1 MNDEDRIDR
10 KVTCRSCKFEI
21 PICEEKLVADEDNL
35 ARLNCPKCGENLTI
49 DLGIPGEEE

>member
-10 KVTCRSCKFEI
+10 KVTFRSCKFEI

-49 DLGIPGEEE
+49 DLGIPGEED